1 MQPKQYDDLNRR
13 QLPPPPKGVPP
24 RLHGFFSDVAKAA
37 AIYERP
43 EDRFT
48 AVVEALRWAA
58 GPEMSQRIRS
68 EESLLFTRWVTF
80 YSSFYQATLEGPN
93 VALPCGSL
101 VEAIEMCLAI
111 ICFRPKSQP
120 LPEALFFLSPDQ
132 T

>member
-1 MQPKQYDDLNRR
+1 MRNAKKKKPAVP
-13 QLPPPPKGVPP
+13 QLPPCPTGVPP
-24 RLHGFFSDVAKAA
+24 RLQGFLTDVAKAA
-37 AIYERP
+37 AIYEHP
-43 EDRFT
+43 VDRFT

-58 GPEMSQRIRS
+58 DPEMSQRIRS
-68 EESLLFTRWVTF
+68 NESIIFTRWVTF

-93 VALPCGSL
+93 VVLPCGSL
-101 VEAIEMCLAI
+101 VEAIDMCLAI